1 MLSSQITVLLTRAL
15 EESHGEPPVPAWVVG
30 ASALGILLL
39 LLIALV
45 AFGGG
50 REHS

>member
-1 MLSSQITVLLTRAL
+1 MPSQIALLLTQVA
-15 EESHGEPPVPAWVVG
+15 EEAHDEPAVSPWLVG
-30 ASALGILLL
+30 GIALGILLL
-39 LLIALV
+39 MMVILV

>member
-1 MLSSQITVLLTRAL
+1 MSSQIALLLTQVA
-15 EESHGEPPVPAWVVG
+15 EEAHGDPAVSPWVVG
-30 ASALGILLL
+30 GAVLAFLLFL
-39 LLIALV
+39 LVALV